1 MNSGRKFGG
10 GRPPTGTPSLALSS
24 TIQPMESVNSG
35 SDNNQKS

>member
-24 TIQPMESVNSG
+24 VVIAVSLLADYSTHGECE
-35 SDNNQKS
+35 